1 MRTGCAGYLLDC
13 SQVHFSPLLSIA
25 ENVTSF
31 LTLWLLSMFCQYR
44 QIQDWGGLGFSLLQ
58 KSILN
63 QWVALP
69 FTWTHLSML
78 PALSFVLFS
87 SQACL
92 SFTLHQFQ
100 IPSFCN
106 SQGDFY
112 FLTGP
117 WQTQGWLVV
126 LNYNKTFYLLSSLQP
141 PPFKEHKTGLCFF
154 HIFYIC
160 GGIFWLFKYLC

>member
-1 MRTGCAGYLLDC
+1 MLVICLIALKFIFLPCSALLRMSQAFLLFGFWVCSANIGRSRTGEAWV
-13 SQVHFSPLLSIA
+13 S
-25 ENVTSF
+25 
-31 LTLWLLSMFCQYR
+31 
-44 QIQDWGGLGFSLLQ
+44 SLLQ